1 MNRKIYRFHQSGSS
15 LLEILITMIIIA
27 IGLMGFASMM
37 VQSMKANRA
46 AMQRSLATF
55 YAYNIIDCMRVNRQ
69 AAIAGDY
76 NRSYSTSTP
85 AASTSNMA
93 DNDLNLWLTSL
104 SGTLPS
110 GEAQITVLSNT
121 VTVRIRWSENLT
133 SGEQALHVWRTVSAL

>member
-1 MNRKIYRFHQSGSS
+1 
-15 LLEILITMIIIA
+15 
-27 IGLMGFASMM
+27 MGFASMM

-121 VTVRIRWSENLT
+121 VTVRIKWSENLT
-133 SGEQALHVWRTVSAL
+133 SGEHALHIWRKK